1 MTTFASSLNDFL
13 QEYGKA
19 RTGQFTTGGRLG
31 DAMKE
36 LQRWLQ
42 ACPPIAS
49 RSTVRVKL
57 SVGQGSWTKT
67 PWIAL
72 LDDRV
77 TTSTQ
82 RGIYVVFLVTEDLS
96 AVHLTINQGMTDLV
110 ARLGQK
116 GAVREMLSVADASRP
131 LISSIVN
138 EGFSLDNAISLNSE
152 TPAARNYE
160 AGTIA
165 HLLINQADLPDDAL
179 ITRQVSTILEA
190 YDRLIVARAEGPR
203 GSENGRQPLGKP
215 VTSVTLHSP
224 TNLILYG
231 PPGTGKTYATASEAV
246 ALCGEEVPTDRSE
259 LMSVYRSL
267 QQKGRIGF
275 VTFHQNFSY
284 EDFVEGLRP
293 VTASESGSEGTG
305 FSLEAQD
312 GIFKQMAELAAS
324 NRGKA
329 TRLDQ
334 PVIDRSRKI
343 FKMSLGRSW
352 ASEDDAIY
360 QDAIRN
366 GYIVLGWGGEVDW
379 SDAEFDNWDGIKK
392 RWRQDHPGASGNDP
406 NMSQMYTFRINM
418 QVGSLVVISDGNK
431 KFRAIGEIIGPYQFI
446 PGPNGEYNHRR
457 AVRWLWNGDSLP
469 RELIYGKVFSQVSAY
484 QLNSQTV
491 DWVGLEQ
498 IVGSG
503 GGAENMNGSPEPY
516 VLIIDEINRANISKV
531 FGELITLLEPDKR
544 AGMPNALS
552 VRLPYSKT
560 EFSVPS
566 NLHLIGTMNTADR
579 SIALLDTALRRR
591 FRFREL
597 TPRPELL
604 AVIDGLDLPQVLS
617 TINQRIE
624 YLLDR
629 EHRIGHAF
637 FMECQTREDVDS
649 VMRDKVIPLLQEYFF
664 EDWGRIR
671 SVLGAGFI
679 SEREIAPPPGF
690 EGLPRKVWAVRAV
703 FSIAAYQQLLAGAAP
718 FSLDNMAPDE

>member
-1 MTTFASSLNDFL
+1 MTTFAASLNDFL

-19 RTGQFTTGGRLG
+19 RTGQFTTSGTLG

-36 LQRWLQ
+36 LQLWLQ
-42 ACPPIAS
+42 TCPSIVS
-49 RSTVRVKL
+49 RPTIKVKL

-72 LDDRV
+72 LDNRV

-82 RGIYVVFLVTEDLS
+82 RGIYVVFLVAEDLS
-96 AVHLTINQGMTDLV
+96 AIHLTLNQGMTDLV
-110 ARLGQK
+110 AQLGQR
-116 GAVREMLSVADASRP
+116 GAVREMLRIAEASRP
-131 LISSIVN
+131 LIANIVS
-138 EGFSLDNAISLNSE
+138 EGFNLDNAISLNSQ

-160 AGTIA
+160 VGTIA
-165 HLLINQADLPDDAL
+165 HLTINHTDLPDDAL
-179 ITRQVSTILEA
+179 ITKHVNTILEA
-190 YDRLIVARAEGPR
+190 YDRLIEANANAVFGPDNADQAVAEEAGFATL
-203 GSENGRQPLGKP
+203 QP
-215 VTSVTLHSP
+215 P

-246 ALCGEEVPTDRSE
+246 ALCGEEVPTDRSD
-259 LMSVYRSL
+259 LMNVYRSL

-293 VTASESGSEGTG
+293 VTASESGGDTSG
-305 FSLEAQD
+305 FSLEPQG
-312 GIFKQMAELAAS
+312 GIFKQVAELAAS
-324 NRGKA
+324 NRGRA
-329 TRLDQ
+329 ANSDQ

-379 SDAEFDNWDGIKK
+379 SDPEFDDWEDIKK
-392 RWRQDHPGASGNDP
+392 RWRQDHPEASGNDP

-418 QVGSLVVISDGNK
+418 QVGSIVVISDGNR
-431 KFRAIGEIIGPYQFI
+431 KFRAIGEITGPYQFI

-457 AVRWLWNGDSLP
+457 AVRWLWHGDSLP

-484 QLNSQTV
+484 QLNSQIV
-491 DWVGLEQ
+491 DWSALEQ

-503 GGAENMNGSPEPY
+503 AGQEIKDGRPEPY

-544 AGMPNALS
+544 AGMPNALT

-560 EFSVPS
+560 EFSVPA

-597 TPRPELL
+597 EPRPDLL
-604 AVIDGLDLPQVLS
+604 TVKDGLDLPQVLS

-637 FMECQTREDVDS
+637 FMDCRTRQDVDG
-649 VMRDKVIPLLQEYFF
+649 VMRDKIIPLLQEYFF

-690 EGLPRKVWAVRAV
+690 EGLPRKAWAVRKV
-703 FSIAAYQQLLAGAAP
+703 FSSNAYQQLLNGAAHI
-718 FSLDNMAPDE
+718 SLNDMAPDE